1 MTHYDYLIIGGGIA
15 GVTAAETIREKK
27 PVSTIGIISDE
38 KNLIYSRVL
47 LPTYLKKKVRREQL
61 FLRKPEDFTKKNID
75 YHLDQAAAAIDST
88 HKEVHLES
96 GLVFRYEK
104 LLIASGGRVKPWGK
118 EEDQKFIFR
127 LQTIDDADRLK
138 RDITAL
144 RQPLVVGSSFIS
156 LEFIEIFFLND
167 IKPILISRD
176 SHFFGRIFEERGGEL
191 LYNNFRRHGI
201 SELFFKDAIREVT
214 SSETAVQVSTQRLQL
229 INCDAIALGIGI
241 ERNREFLGNL
251 GIELGATGIKTNEFL
266 ETNVVDIY
274 AAGDIAEYFDLISES
289 YGNFG
294 NWTSAFLQGKRVGLN
309 MAGERAPFITVPTY
323 SITNLGLQITSLG
336 TTIVDDQTQSI
347 VRIDPEKLEYERLFL
362 KKGVLAGAVLV
373 NRFRDKAH
381 ITKLIESMTDLSQF
395 EEKLKTSEFD
405 IREIPLV

>member
-1 MTHYDYLIIGGGIA
+1 
-15 GVTAAETIREKK
+15 
-27 PVSTIGIISDE
+27 
-38 KNLIYSRVL
+38 
-47 LPTYLKKKVRREQL
+47 LKKKVRREQL

>member
-1 MTHYDYLIIGGGIA
+1 M
-15 GVTAAETIREKK
+15 
-27 PVSTIGIISDE
+27 
-38 KNLIYSRVL
+38 
-47 LPTYLKKKVRREQL
+47 
-61 FLRKPEDFTKKNID
+61 
-75 YHLDQAAAAIDST
+75 
-88 HKEVHLES
+88 
-96 GLVFRYEK
+96 
-104 LLIASGGRVKPWGK
+104 
-118 EEDQKFIFR
+118 
-127 LQTIDDADRLK
+127 
-138 RDITAL
+138 
-144 RQPLVVGSSFIS
+144 
-156 LEFIEIFFLND
+156 
-167 IKPILISRD
+167 
-176 SHFFGRIFEERGGEL
+176 
-191 LYNNFRRHGI
+191 
-201 SELFFKDAIREVT
+201 
-214 SSETAVQVSTQRLQL
+214 